1 MDLRKIKF
9 CFLAFLF
16 TNIAAAA
23 LAAAPAADA
32 RCNRECLRG
41 FVSKYLDAML
51 KHDPGLLPRSADV
64 KFTEDSEVMKLGEGL
79 WKSVSGIRP
88 FRRDLLDVSQGIA
101 ASKVVVEEAGSPVLL
116 QIRLK
121 IVDQKITEI
130 ETMTVRNQKEGAFFT
145 PDVLKE
151 SRKEMSFEPERGQ
164 ISRREEMVKIAS
176 TYPAGLKIG
185 DFVAA
190 DAPFTPDA
198 YRIENG
204 VITAGAGCTRPGC
217 ENIKTQRNM
226 KHPKLSFR
234 VAAVDEDLGIVL
246 LRLDFGE
253 TPSYA
258 PGTSLVVWEE
268 FKIYGGM
275 IHAVEAFMRYMPSN
289 KGSGWD

>member
-16 TNIAAAA
+16 TNMAAAA
-23 LAAAPAADA
+23 LAAAPAVDA

>member
-101 ASKVVVEEAGSPVLL
+101 ASKVVVEEAGSPVFL

>member
-9 CFLAFLF
+9 CFLAFLV

-130 ETMTVRNQKEGAFFT
+130 ETMTVRNQKEGAFFA

-190 DAPFTPDA
+190 DAPFTTDA

>member
-16 TNIAAAA
+16 TNIADAA

-289 KGSGWD
+289 KGSGWN